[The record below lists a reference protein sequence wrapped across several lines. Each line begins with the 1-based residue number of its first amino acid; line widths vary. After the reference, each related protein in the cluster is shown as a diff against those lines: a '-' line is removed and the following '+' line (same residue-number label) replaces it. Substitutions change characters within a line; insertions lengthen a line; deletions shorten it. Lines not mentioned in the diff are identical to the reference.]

1 MSAIALLAENSGM
14 CEIADMPNAGENAD
28 ALSLFDRLAA
38 VRPDGLSFNAWTLKA
53 GVSRTVFND
62 IRKRGNINVDTL
74 EKLLDAAGVSL
85 ADFDTGTQGRIR
97 SEVAESDVAVRDVE
111 RAWRGLPRAKPVP
124 HVGSAYGG
132 EIQDEVEMTE
142 LHLAEVLDYLPR
154 PPSLANDDK
163 AYSLTIVGDSMAPR
177 FEPGE

>member
-14 CEIADMPNAGENAD
+14 CEIADMPNAGENAY

-53 GVSRTVFND
+53 GVSR
-62 IRKRGNINVDTL
+62 
-74 EKLLDAAGVSL
+74 

-163 AYSLTIVGDSMAPR
+163 AYSLTIVGDS
-177 FEPGE
+177 